1 MALPSGIVLDGEG
14 IIGWPTMLFSR
25 SLKCDRW
32 SLKLAMTWLAMNSL
46 VLFLR
51 MEKTPWCIKEGVKR
65 CGPPV
70 TFKFIYSYTVV
81 DFCYWCHLSSLRYND
96 LRYHVAMIHIRC

>member
-32 SLKLAMTWLAMNSL
+32 SLKLAMTRPTMNSL
-46 VLFLR
+46 ILLSRVER
-51 MEKTPWCIKEGVKR
+51 TSSCIKK
-65 CGPPV
+65 
-70 TFKFIYSYTVV
+70 
-81 DFCYWCHLSSLRYND
+81 
-96 LRYHVAMIHIRC
+96 